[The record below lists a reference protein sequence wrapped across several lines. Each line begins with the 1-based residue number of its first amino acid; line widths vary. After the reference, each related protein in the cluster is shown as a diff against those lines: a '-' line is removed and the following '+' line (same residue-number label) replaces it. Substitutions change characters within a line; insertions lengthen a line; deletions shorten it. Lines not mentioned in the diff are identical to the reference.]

1 MWIHL
6 FRGELF
12 IDNVQ
17 GPPKR
22 YARAGG
28 LMLHVR
34 GQRANLYIPCKMTT
48 NNIGWSRGW
57 FYLRNDDERLP
68 AFANKVLRE
77 SRKSGVGGC
86 RPQSSRPCSRCSPKH
101 CSTWRRRS

>member
-12 IDNVQ
+12 IDNAWGQ
-17 GPPKR
+17 PKR

-34 GQRANLYIPCKMTT
+34 GNKSDLYIPYRMTM
-48 NNIGWSRGW
+48 NNAGWTRG
-57 FYLRNDDERLP
+57 
-68 AFANKVLRE
+68 
-77 SRKSGVGGC
+77 
-86 RPQSSRPCSRCSPKH
+86 
-101 CSTWRRRS
+101 